1 MDENGLAEEV
11 VVESEQKKI
20 ALQVFLEREHLYNG
34 IFCRRNLHR
43 SDDVVFSFALP
54 CLAKKLGISQENL
67 LLQKG
72 MLSLWLT
79 GYDTEF
85 EMGVDMNANEA
96 QPGDKLRC
104 F

>member
-11 VVESEQKKI
+11 VVGSEQKKI

-34 IFCRRNLHR
+34 MFCRRNARR
-43 SDDVVFSFALP
+43 SDDVIFSFALP
-54 CLAKKLGISQENL
+54 CLAKKIGISQEQL

-72 MLSLWLT
+72 ILSLWLT
-79 GYDTEF
+79 SYDTEF

-96 QPGDKLRC
+96 QSGDKLKC